1 MKVKSEKIF
10 RILNGKAAM
19 EAKGMFKRGF
29 VNDLRETG
37 IQQYKTDVGFRTL
50 VESVNENLY
59 IIPKYQRKYRWTKD
73 QVDSL
78 VESLIYGLPIPP
90 IYTCRNSENQLEILD
105 GQQRIMSLFF
115 YYIGYYLDRK
125 KNNSVDFS
133 EIEIE
138 GKSFKEALKD
148 QFALEELHI
157 RLMEEGGE
165 EVSVDYADLPVE
177 MKRRIDYTS
186 ITVIEIKINDE
197 GQRTKV
203 LRKIFENLNAKG
215 SLLTQ
220 QELRNGIYVCD
231 FYNMLQNYNRHNEK
245 WRKIWGKEDAAERD
259 MEMLLRLCALRR
271 YTGIKRKDAG
281 NFDFTIEEYHS
292 SYGKLLDKFSETAM
306 KFSADQIEEYQNSL
320 VHFFDLF
327 EVNITQSSK
336 VALLESFY
344 IVYEKLG
351 VDKPITSAIYEQILK
366 DSKYISYAR
375 QGTVKM
381 KSMNERWKTVYAVWT
396 GKDQ

>member
-1 MKVKSEKIF
+1 MSEHRSRNNMGGIS
-10 RILNGKAAM
+10 
-19 EAKGMFKRGF
+19 
-29 VNDLRETG
+29 

-50 VESVNENLY
+50 VEGVNENLY
-59 IIPKYQRKYRWTKD
+59 IIPKYQRKYRWSKD
-73 QVDSL
+73 QVISL
-78 VESLIYGLPIPP
+78 VESLIRGLPIPP
-90 IYTCRNSENQLEILD
+90 IYTSRNDRNQLEILD
-105 GQQRIMSLFF
+105 GQQRILSLFF
-115 YYIGYYLDRK
+115 YYIGCYLDRK

-133 EIEIE
+133 EIEIA

-381 KSMNERWKTVYAVWT
+381 KSMNERWKTVYEIWVRHD
-396 GKDQ
+396 GEHD

>member
-1 MKVKSEKIF
+1 MSEHRSRNNMGGIS
-10 RILNGKAAM
+10 
-19 EAKGMFKRGF
+19 
-29 VNDLRETG
+29 

-50 VESVNENLY
+50 VEGVNENPY
-59 IIPKYQRKYRWTKD
+59 IIPKYQRKYRWSKE
-73 QVDSL
+73 QVISL
-78 VESLIYGLPIPP
+78 VESLIRGLPIPP
-90 IYTCRNSENQLEILD
+90 IYTSRNDRNQLEILD
-105 GQQRIMSLFF
+105 GQQRILSLFF

-381 KSMNERWKTVYAVWT
+381 KSMNERWKTVYEIWVRHDGAH
-396 GKDQ
+396 D

>member
-1 MKVKSEKIF
+1 MSEH
-10 RILNGKAAM
+10 RSRNNMG
-19 EAKGMFKRGF
+19 GMS
-29 VNDLRETG
+29 

-50 VESVNENLY
+50 VEGVNENLY
-59 IIPKYQRKYRWTKD
+59 IIPKYQRKYRWSKE
-73 QVDSL
+73 QVISL
-78 VESLIYGLPIPP
+78 VESLIRGLPIPP
-90 IYTCRNSENQLEILD
+90 IYTSRNDRNQLEILD
-105 GQQRIMSLFF
+105 GQQRILSLFF

-133 EIEIE
+133 EIEVE

-245 WRKIWGKEDAAERD
+245 WRKIWGKENAAERD

-281 NFDFTIEEYHS
+281 NFAFTIEEYHS
-292 SYGKLLDKFSETAM
+292 SYGKLLDEFSETAM

-366 DSKYISYAR
+366 DSKYISHAR

-381 KSMNERWKTVYAVWT
+381 KSMNERWKTVYEIWVRHDGAH
-396 GKDQ
+396 D

>member
-1 MKVKSEKIF
+1 MSEHRSRNNMGGIS
-10 RILNGKAAM
+10 
-19 EAKGMFKRGF
+19 
-29 VNDLRETG
+29 

-50 VESVNENLY
+50 VEGVNENLY
-59 IIPKYQRKYRWTKD
+59 IIPKYQRKYRWSKE
-73 QVDSL
+73 QVISL
-78 VESLIYGLPIPP
+78 VESLIRGLPIPP
-90 IYTCRNSENQLEILD
+90 IYTSRNDRNQLEILD
-105 GQQRIMSLFF
+105 GQQRILSLFF

-292 SYGKLLDKFSETAM
+292 SYGKLLDKFSEIAM
-306 KFSADQIEEYQNSL
+306 KFSSDQIEEYQNSL

-381 KSMNERWKTVYAVWT
+381 KSMNERWKTVYEIWVRHDGAH
-396 GKDQ
+396 D

>member
-1 MKVKSEKIF
+1 MSEHRSRNNMGGIS
-10 RILNGKAAM
+10 
-19 EAKGMFKRGF
+19 
-29 VNDLRETG
+29 

-50 VESVNENLY
+50 VEGVNENLY
-59 IIPKYQRKYRWTKD
+59 IIPKYQRKYRWSKD
-73 QVDSL
+73 QVISL
-78 VESLIYGLPIPP
+78 VESLIRGLPIPP
-90 IYTCRNSENQLEILD
+90 IYTSRNDRNQLEILD
-105 GQQRIMSLFF
+105 GQQRILSLFF

-133 EIEIE
+133 EIETE

-292 SYGKLLDKFSETAM
+292 SYGKLLDKFSEIAM
-306 KFSADQIEEYQNSL
+306 KFSSDQIEEYQNSL

-381 KSMNERWKTVYAVWT
+381 KSMNERWKTVYEIWVRHDGAH
-396 GKDQ
+396 D

>member
-1 MKVKSEKIF
+1 MNI
-10 RILNGKAAM
+10 R
-19 EAKGMFKRGF
+19 
-29 VNDLRETG
+29 NDLKG
-37 IQQYKTDVGFRTL
+37 ISIQQYKTDIGFRTL
-50 VESVNENLY
+50 VEGVDENLY
-59 IIPKYQRKYRWTKD
+59 IIPKYQRKYRWRKE
-73 QVDSL
+73 QVIAL
-78 VESLIYGLPIPP
+78 VESLIRGLPIPP
-90 IYTCRNSENQLEILD
+90 IYTCRNQENQLEILD
-105 GQQRIMSLFF
+105 GQQRILSLFF

-133 EIEIE
+133 EIETE

-292 SYGKLLDKFSETAM
+292 SYGKLLDKFSEIAM
-306 KFSADQIEEYQNSL
+306 KFSSDQIEEYQNSL

-381 KSMNERWKTVYAVWT
+381 KSMNERWKTVYEIWVRYDGAH
-396 GKDQ
+396 D

>member
-1 MKVKSEKIF
+1 MSEH
-10 RILNGKAAM
+10 RSRNNMG
-19 EAKGMFKRGF
+19 GMS
-29 VNDLRETG
+29 

-50 VESVNENLY
+50 VEGVNENLY
-59 IIPKYQRKYRWTKD
+59 IIPKYQRKYRWSKE
-73 QVDSL
+73 QVISL
-78 VESLIYGLPIPP
+78 VESLIRGLPIPP
-90 IYTCRNSENQLEILD
+90 IYTSRNDRNQLEILD
-105 GQQRIMSLFF
+105 GQQRILSLFF

-245 WRKIWGKEDAAERD
+245 WRKIWGKENAAERD

-381 KSMNERWKTVYAVWT
+381 KSMNERWKTVYEIWVRHDGAH
-396 GKDQ
+396 D

>member
-1 MKVKSEKIF
+1 MSEHRSRNNMGGIS
-10 RILNGKAAM
+10 
-19 EAKGMFKRGF
+19 
-29 VNDLRETG
+29 

-50 VESVNENLY
+50 VEGVNENLY
-59 IIPKYQRKYRWTKD
+59 IIPKYQRKYRWSKE
-73 QVDSL
+73 QVISL
-78 VESLIYGLPIPP
+78 VESLIRGLPIPP
-90 IYTCRNSENQLEILD
+90 IYTSRNDRNQLEILD
-105 GQQRIMSLFF
+105 GQQRILSLFF

-133 EIEIE
+133 EIEVE

-366 DSKYISYAR
+366 DSKYISHAR

-381 KSMNERWKTVYAVWT
+381 KSMNERWKTVYEIWVRHDGAH
-396 GKDQ
+396 D

>member
-1 MKVKSEKIF
+1 MSEH
-10 RILNGKAAM
+10 RSRNNMG
-19 EAKGMFKRGF
+19 GMS
-29 VNDLRETG
+29 

-50 VESVNENLY
+50 VEGVNENLY
-59 IIPKYQRKYRWTKD
+59 IIPKYQRKYRWSKE
-73 QVDSL
+73 QVISL
-78 VESLIYGLPIPP
+78 VESLIRGLPIPP
-90 IYTCRNSENQLEILD
+90 IYTSRNDRNQLEILD
-105 GQQRIMSLFF
+105 GQQRILSLFF

-381 KSMNERWKTVYAVWT
+381 KSMNERWKTVYEIWVRHDGAH
-396 GKDQ
+396 D